1 MAPAENNSNVW
12 VPVCCGRI
20 MRYNTF
26 RQAGGGAYG
35 ALVCTSCSKNIVLEQ
50 EPLSSM
56 SAYGEG
62 SVLLSVVGSPKPPKA
77 ERRSGVDVG
86 ADEPTL

>member
-1 MAPAENNSNVW
+1 MAAAEEKSTVW

-26 RQAGGGAYG
+26 RQPGGGAYG
-35 ALVCTSCSKNIVLEQ
+35 ALLCTSCSKNIVFEQ

-62 SVLLSVVGSPKPPKA
+62 SVLLNVVGSPKPPVA
-77 ERRSGVDVG
+77 RRTGADVG
-86 ADEPTL
+86 TDEPTL

>member
-1 MAPAENNSNVW
+1 MTPAEENSSVW

-20 MRYNTF
+20 MRHNTF
-26 RQAGGGAYG
+26 RQPRGGTYG
-35 ALVCTSCSKNIVLEQ
+35 AFVCTSCSKNIVLEQ

-62 SVLLSVVGSPKPPKA
+62 SILLNVVGSPKPPVS
-77 ERRSGVDVG
+77 RRAG
-86 ADEPTL
+86 ADIGSDEPTL

>member
-1 MAPAENNSNVW
+1 MSPADDKNVW

-20 MRYNTF
+20 MRYNMF
-26 RQAGGGAYG
+26 RQPRGGAYG
-35 ALVCTSCSKNIVLEQ
+35 AFVCTTCSKNIVLEQ

-62 SVLLSVVGSPKPPKA
+62 SVLLNVVGSPKPPVA
-77 ERRSGVDVG
+77 RRAG
-86 ADEPTL
+86 ADIGSDEPTL

>member
-1 MAPAENNSNVW
+1 MSPPGSNPTVW

-26 RQAGGGAYG
+26 RQPGGGAYG
-35 ALVCTSCSKNIVLEQ
+35 ALVCAKCNKNVVLEQ
-50 EPLSSM
+50 EPVSSM

-62 SVLLSVVGSPKPPKA
+62 SVVLSVLGSPKPPKT
-77 ERRSGVDVG
+77 ERRAGADVG
-86 ADEPTL
+86 PDEPTL

>member
-1 MAPAENNSNVW
+1 MSPAENKPSVW

-26 RQAGGGAYG
+26 RQPQGGVYG

-50 EPLSSM
+50 ESFSSA
-56 SAYGEG
+56 SDYGEG
-62 SVLLSVVGSPKPPKA
+62 STLLTVVGSPKPPKT
-77 ERRSGVDVG
+77 ERRASVDVG
-86 ADEPTL
+86 TDEPTL

>member
-1 MAPAENNSNVW
+1 MAPADDKSSVW

-26 RQAGGGAYG
+26 RQPRGGAYG
-35 ALVCTSCSKNIVLEQ
+35 AFVCTSCSKNIVLEQ

-56 SAYGEG
+56 STYGEG
-62 SVLLSVVGSPKPPKA
+62 SILLSVVGSPKPPLA
-77 ERRSGVDVG
+77 RRAGGDIGSD
-86 ADEPTL
+86 DPTL

>member
-1 MAPAENNSNVW
+1 MAPAEDKSSVW

-26 RQAGGGAYG
+26 RQPGGGAYG
-35 ALVCTSCSKNIVLEQ
+35 ALVCTKCNKNIVLEQ

-56 SAYGEG
+56 SALGDG
-62 SVLLSVVGSPKPPKA
+62 SVLLNVVGSPKPPVT
-77 ERRSGVDVG
+77 RRAGVDVG
-86 ADEPTL
+86 SDEPTL

>member
-1 MAPAENNSNVW
+1 MAAAEGQSNVW

-26 RQAGGGAYG
+26 RQPGGGAYG
-35 ALVCTSCSKNIVLEQ
+35 ALLCTNCSKNVVLEQ

-56 SAYGEG
+56 SAFGEG
-62 SVLLSVVGSPKPPKA
+62 SMVLNVVGSPKPPKV
-77 ERRSGVDVG
+77 RRAGVDVG
-86 ADEPTL
+86 TDEPTL

>member
-1 MAPAENNSNVW
+1 MAPAEDKSSVW

-26 RQAGGGAYG
+26 RQPRGGAYG

-50 EPLSSM
+50 ESPSSI

-62 SVLLSVVGSPKPPKA
+62 SILLSVVGSPKPPVT
-77 ERRSGVDVG
+77 RRTGGGIGSD
-86 ADEPTL
+86 DQTL

>member
-1 MAPAENNSNVW
+1 MAPAEDKSTVW
-12 VPVCCGRI
+12 VPVCCGRV

-26 RQAGGGAYG
+26 RQPRGGSYG

-50 EPLSSM
+50 ESPSSM

-62 SVLLSVVGSPKPPKA
+62 SILLNVVGSPKPPA
-77 ERRSGVDVG
+77 ARRTGVDVG
-86 ADEPTL
+86 SDEPTL